1 MTSQRVKEILNF
13 CPATMGSGLHSSDAD
28 DRRRLR
34 ASAVA
39 KLKALLEKI
48 KANIKVFQPW
58 HDVLKPYYVFLYTVT

>member
-48 KANIKVFQPW
+48 KANIKVFQP
-58 HDVLKPYYVFLYTVT
+58 